1 MFSMITLIGRRPL
14 WHSLIG
20 LQLTIVR
27 YHPHASGNPD
37 YPSDNCS
44 HHKEN
49 LWRMFIPE
57 NFYSREFYKIVR
69 ESHSLISSQ
78 LTSRCMDC
86 ATLISVPTTKR
97 IVKHF

>member
-1 MFSMITLIGRRPL
+1 MFSLITLIGRRPL

-37 YPSDNCS
+37 YPSDNS
-44 HHKEN
+44 SRHKEN
-49 LWRMFIPE
+49 LWRICIPE

-69 ESHSLISSQ
+69 ESHSLISLQ
-78 LTSRCMDC
+78 LTSWCLHC
-86 ATLISVPTTKR
+86 ATLISVLTTER